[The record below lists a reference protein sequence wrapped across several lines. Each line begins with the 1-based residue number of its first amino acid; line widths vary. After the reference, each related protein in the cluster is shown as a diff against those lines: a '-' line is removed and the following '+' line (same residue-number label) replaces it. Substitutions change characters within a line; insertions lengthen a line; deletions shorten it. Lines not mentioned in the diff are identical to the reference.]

1 MKSLHRLCISCG
13 GTGGHFYPGLAVA
26 EEWKKQGGE
35 VRLLI
40 GGKHAVKQHKIAS
53 DAGIEAVIVAAKP
66 LSRNPLG
73 LCKFAWAAW
82 RGMGQCLKVFS
93 QFHPDALLTMGS
105 YAGFP
110 PYLAARVR
118 KVPLFLHDGN
128 ARLGKATLKMS
139 RNAAA
144 LALSFPSPDTEKCRC
159 PAVLTGMPLRPE
171 LLAGKTGK
179 KTAIAEINQRWQLHF
194 TADRFTVLVFGGS
207 LGAAGINGQCRI
219 PPDFPPDKIQLIHL
233 TGPGKLEEVKN
244 YYRNAA
250 FPCLLLEGS
259 PDIHL
264 FYSAADWIV
273 CRAGGSTVSEAA
285 YFGKYALLIP
295 YPFATQDHQ
304 TLNAKYLEPA
314 GGVEIVQEH
323 DLNQKYFL
331 DCLTRM
337 LADPQSYQQKGIRLC
352 ERAFPDASQRILNLI
367 DRRLT
372 ELKTI
377 DKADD

>member
-26 EEWKKQGGE
+26 QEWKKQGGE
-35 VRLLI
+35 VCLLI
-40 GGKHAVKQHKIAS
+40 GGKHAVRQHEIAS
-53 DAGIEAVIVAAKP
+53 AAGIESVIVEARP
-66 LSRNPLG
+66 LSRSPVG
-73 LCKFAWAAW
+73 WGKFALAVW
-82 RGMGQCLKVFS
+82 RGTRQCLNVFS
-93 QFHPDALLTMGS
+93 RFRPDALLTMGS
-105 YAGFP
+105 YAGLP
-110 PYLAARVR
+110 SYLAARIR

-144 LALSFPSPDTEKCRC
+144 LALSFPSPDTERCRC
-159 PAVLTGMPLRPE
+159 SSVLTGMPLRPE
-171 LLAGKTGK
+171 LLAGKTDK
-179 KTAIAEINQRWQLHF
+179 NTAIAEINRRWQLHF
-194 TADRFTVLVFGGS
+194 TAGRFTVLVFGGS

-219 PPDFPPDKIQLIHL
+219 PPDFPPDQIQLIHL
-233 TGPGKLEEVKN
+233 TGPGKLDEVKN

-259 PDIHL
+259 QDIHL

-285 YFGKYALLIP
+285 YFGKYTTLIP

-304 TLNAKYLEPA
+304 TLNAEYLEPA
-314 GGVEIVQEH
+314 GGAEIVQERAL
-323 DLNQKYFL
+323 DRTYFTDRL
-331 DCLTRM
+331 KQM
-337 LADPQSYQQKGIRLC
+337 LAAPQDYQQKGARLR

-367 DRRLT
+367 DGKLT
-372 ELKTI
+372 ELKSSGE
-377 DKADD
+377 AD